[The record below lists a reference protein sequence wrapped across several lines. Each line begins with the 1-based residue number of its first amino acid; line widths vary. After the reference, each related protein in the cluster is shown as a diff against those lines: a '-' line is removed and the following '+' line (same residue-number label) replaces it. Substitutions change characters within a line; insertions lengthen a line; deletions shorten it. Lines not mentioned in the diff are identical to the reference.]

1 MIKLIAT
8 DLDGTF
14 LDADGRVSGAS
25 IEAIEAAMK
34 KGIMFVA
41 SSGRFYSSVNRI
53 FSKYRGMVIIGDNGS
68 WIQRSGGGEVLF
80 KVSIS
85 MEKVY
90 RFVKY
95 IKDNYDIGLFISDG
109 WGGVVDD
116 PKEYMVGDFKR
127 IKSDYRVI
135 ENLLDYNG
143 NVCRLG
149 VCHYPE
155 FPPEVYQDLKLKF
168 GKEFH
173 MAFGGKNWF
182 DIMDKGISKG
192 HAIEIIQDMY
202 GIKPEETLVFGD
214 YYNDIGMFK
223 TAYYSF
229 AMGQSPEDV
238 KKHARFVARS
248 NVENGVAR
256 EIYKLC
262 LNYKSA

>member
-14 LDADGRVSGAS
+14 LDTEGRVSKVSAR
-25 IEAIEAAMK
+25 AIEDAMK
-34 KGIMFVA
+34 RGIMFVA
-41 SSGRFYSSVNRI
+41 SSGRFYSSVNKI
-53 FSKYRGMVIIGDNGS
+53 FSKYKGMVIISDNGS
-68 WIQRSGGGEVLF
+68 WIQKAGCGEVIF
-80 KVSIS
+80 KINIPK
-85 MEKVY
+85 EKVF

-95 IKDNYDIGLFISDG
+95 IKDNYDIGLFLCDG
-109 WGGVVDD
+109 WGGVADD
-116 PKEYMVGDFKR
+116 PKDYMVEDFKK
-127 IKSDYRVI
+127 IKSDYRI
-135 ENLLDYNG
+135 IKNLFNYNG
-143 NVCRLG
+143 DVCRLG

-155 FPPEVYQDLKLKF
+155 FPPEIYQDLKAKF
-168 GKEFH
+168 GAEFH
-173 MAFGGKNWF
+173 MAFGGKNWL

-192 HAIEIIQDMY
+192 HAIKIIQDMY

-229 AMGQSPEDV
+229 AMERAPDEV
-238 KKHARFVARS
+238 KKHARFIARS

-256 EIYKLC
+256 EIYNLC